1 MFKYCLKLILL
12 DILVNYFKLKENEF
26 IKMIKN
32 LKNFIIFIIRNIGL
46 YYFLSN
52 LICYLL
58 MLRKFDVLDNY
69 LNGLWDGNFVFG
81 NVLIL

>member
-26 IKMIKN
+26 IKMIKY

-46 YYFLSN
+46 YYFLRN

-81 NVLIL
+81 NVLFL